1 MPLTRPISRPY
12 RQVLATDG
20 RSECRARRLQCCYS
34 RSACT
39 ADANDLR
46 TWASY
51 HEPEEIPLLFL
62 LCVTDRRF
70 G

>member
-20 RSECRARRLQCCYS
+20 RSECRARRL
-34 RSACT
+34 SAAVRGVLET

-46 TWASY
+46 TPASY
-51 HEPEEIPLLFL
+51 HNPRGMPPLFV
-62 LCVTDRRF
+62 LCVTDRHF